1 MASLVHDGI
10 SKEADPASAT
20 LEASAISK
28 AYGKREV
35 VSQVDITVPRGS
47 VIGLLGPNGAGKT
60 TSFYMMVGLVFPSA
74 GKIFLKGQEV
84 TQLPLHE
91 RSQRGVAYLPQES
104 SLFRK
109 LSVYDNIAMALE
121 AKGYEG
127 SELDARCEALMKRFG
142 LLRLAKSVAA
152 TLSGGERRRCEIARC
167 LAIEPEF
174 LLLDEPF
181 AGIDPIA
188 VSEIQGFIAELRSQN
203 IGVLI
208 TDHNVRETLG
218 TCDVGYL
225 MRDGRIFFSG
235 SPEEISNN
243 EEARKF
249 YLGESF
255 RLN

>member
-1 MASLVHDGI
+1 MQKEGLTDEAHSGLRSEGLFKTYGQRQVVADASLI
-10 SKEADPASAT
+10 LK
-20 LEASAISK
+20 
-28 AYGKREV
+28 
-35 VSQVDITVPRGS
+35 RGS
-47 VIGLLGPNGAGKT
+47 VVGLLGPNGAGKT
-60 TSFYMMVGLVFPSA
+60 TTFYMMVGLVFPSQ
-74 GKIFLKGQEV
+74 GRIFLDAVDV

-91 RSQRGVAYLPQES
+91 RAREGIAYLPQES

-109 LSVYDNIAMALE
+109 LTVWDNVAMALE
-121 AKGYEG
+121 ARRFSG
-127 SELDARCEALMKRFG
+127 SELDDRTEALLKRFG
-142 LLRLAKSVAA
+142 LLKVAKSAA
-152 TLSGGERRRCEIARC
+152 SMLSGGERRRCEIARC
-167 LAIEPEF
+167 LAIEPHYV
-174 LLLDEPF
+174 LLDEPF

-188 VSEIQGFIAELRSQN
+188 VGEIQQFIQELKQQN

-225 MRDGRIFFSG
+225 MREGRIFFTG

-249 YLGESF
+249 YLGEGF

>member
-1 MASLVHDGI
+1 MASVVHNEI
-10 SKEADPASAT
+10 QQST
-20 LEASAISK
+20 LEATLQASSISK
-28 AYGKREV
+28 TYGKREV
-35 VSQVDITVPRGS
+35 VSGVDITLSKGS
-47 VIGLLGPNGAGKT
+47 VVGLLGPNGAGKT

-74 GKIFLKGQEV
+74 GKIFLNGEDV
-84 TQLPLHE
+84 TQIPLHE
-91 RSQRGVAYLPQES
+91 RSQRGVAYLPQET

-121 AKGYEG
+121 ARGHEG
-127 SELDARCEALMKRFG
+127 SELDGRCEMLMKRFG
-142 LLRLAKSVAA
+142 LLRLAKSQAA

-188 VSEIQGFIAELRSQN
+188 VGEIQGFISELRAQN
-203 IGVLI
+203 IGILI

-225 MRDGRIFFSG
+225 MRDGKIFFSG
-235 SPEEISNN
+235 TPSEISNN
-243 EEARKF
+243 DEAKKF

-255 RLN
+255 RLG